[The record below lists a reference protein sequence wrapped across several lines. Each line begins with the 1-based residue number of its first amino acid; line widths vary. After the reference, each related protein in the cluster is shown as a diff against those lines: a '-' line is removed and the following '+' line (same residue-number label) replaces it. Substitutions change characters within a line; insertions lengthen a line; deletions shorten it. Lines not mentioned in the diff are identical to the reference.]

1 MGRPLASWPA
11 QAAVW
16 DKSWLES
23 NFKIGA
29 QRVNV
34 LVSSM
39 WEFLMLIYI
48 YFHLYA
54 LQCKEEDKNTTVFS
68 IILYLCCQWIILA
81 TLLIGII
88 ELYNIFD
95 TSTFIIIELRYQTNI
110 RILYTMSALSRHLNQ
125 FHNFKLS

>member
-39 WEFLMLIYI
+39 CCEQKGILICNNQAYTGGPLI
-48 YFHLYA
+48 LC
-54 LQCKEEDKNTTVFS
+54 LQTGKVHYSEINTYYLVFAS
-68 IILYLCCQWIILA
+68 
-81 TLLIGII
+81 
-88 ELYNIFD
+88 
-95 TSTFIIIELRYQTNI
+95 
-110 RILYTMSALSRHLNQ
+110 
-125 FHNFKLS
+125 HNM